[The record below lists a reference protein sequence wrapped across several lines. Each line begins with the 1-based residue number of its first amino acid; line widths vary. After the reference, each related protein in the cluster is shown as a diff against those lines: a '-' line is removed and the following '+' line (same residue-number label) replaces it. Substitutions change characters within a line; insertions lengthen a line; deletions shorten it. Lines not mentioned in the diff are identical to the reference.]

1 MDDNNVQMY
10 WLVELYPCEWGGR
23 SFRVPTW
30 AVASEEDLRQ
40 GRDPSRMDTFIL
52 WGHRYIHGHL
62 AAGMAIDIDMIEAQ
76 AEALQQRYKK
86 APVPFTPEESELG
99 QRVFE
104 LLGEVA
110 MVRSYSSVMDP
121 LLNVLTANR
130 WAEPVEP
137 ELPGLVQPPGQAA
150 MSPGHWGPSLP
161 DIGFVH
167 LKGGNVRG
175 VAVGRDQGTGLLRV
189 VTLQDHEPDGSPF
202 ASYLWRYSL
211 LLVPD
216 LVFTPD
222 RKKFHW
228 ESLWLHTAFFWSAY
242 LDDVEEGKPRARV
255 AVGMSQTIGEGLP
268 LFELRA
274 SCPRSAVLGRSD
286 LPTEE
291 ERRAFDE
298 ASKIDPNLTR
308 EEWFSYLEP
317 TEKAVAAHVAVCK
330 KNPVPFTRQ
339 EVDLLGELL
348 SLQGGTITIYAALEI
363 LASWRWEESLNFV
376 YDAEVPEFRIGKVP
390 TATQSAIP
398 LPAEGV
404 LALSCGEV
412 PVVAVDRE
420 SGTGRLRVVTLEESD
435 CTCEAV
441 GFEILKYDLFEVEET
456 VFRPEPGTPLVPGIS
471 DEPRGVA

>member
-10 WLVELYPCEWGGR
+10 WVVELYPCEWGGR
-23 SFRVPTW
+23 AFRVPTW

-40 GRDPSRMDTFIL
+40 GREPSRMDTFIL
-52 WGHRYIHGHL
+52 WGHRNIHGHL
-62 AAGMAIDIDMIEAQ
+62 AAGTEIDIDMIEAQ
-76 AEALQQRYKK
+76 AEALQERYRK
-86 APVPFTPEESELG
+86 APVPFTPGESELG

-150 MSPGHWGPSLP
+150 RSSGRWSLSLP

-175 VAVGRDQGTGLLRV
+175 VAVGRDPGTGLLRV
-189 VTLQDHEPDGSPF
+189 VTLQDHEPDGCPF
-202 ASYLWRYSL
+202 TSYLWRYSL

-216 LVFTPD
+216 IVFTPD
-222 RKKFHW
+222 RKKFYW
-228 ESLWLHTAFFWSAY
+228 QSLWLHTAFFWSAY
-242 LDDVEEGKPRARV
+242 LDDIGDGKPRARV

-274 SCPRSAVLGRSD
+274 SCPKSAILGRPD
-286 LPTEE
+286 TPTAEE
-291 ERRAFDE
+291 LKAFDE
-298 ASKIDPNLTR
+298 AYKANPGLSID
-308 EEWFSYLEP
+308 EWFSYLDP
-317 TEKAVAAHVAVCK
+317 TEKAIAAHVGKCK
-330 KNPVPFTRQ
+330 ANPVPFTRQ
-339 EVDLLGELL
+339 EVALLGEIL
-348 SLQGGTITIYAALEI
+348 SLRGGTITIYSALEI
-363 LASWRWEESLNFV
+363 LASWRWEESANV
-376 YDAEVPEFRIGKVP
+376 AYDVEVPEFRHSKEP
-390 TATQSAIP
+390 PATQSEFP
-398 LPAEGV
+398 LPSEGV

-412 PVVAVDRE
+412 PVVAIDRE
-420 SGTGRLRVVTLEESD
+420 AGTGRLRVVTLEESD

-441 GFEILKYDLFEVEET
+441 GFEILKYDLFEVEEA
-456 VFRPEPGTPLVPGIS
+456 VFRPEPGTPLVPGIR
-471 DEPRGVA
+471 DEPWGTA